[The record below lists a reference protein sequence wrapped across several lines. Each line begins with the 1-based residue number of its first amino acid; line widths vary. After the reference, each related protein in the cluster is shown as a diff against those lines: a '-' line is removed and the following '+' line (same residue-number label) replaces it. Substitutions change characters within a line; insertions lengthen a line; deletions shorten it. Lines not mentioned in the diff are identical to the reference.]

1 MATNRENIKNDLFDT
16 FLSVRFEL
24 VKHLKHRR
32 LLIVAALAIIVPL
45 LFYIK
50 TPDTAGEFAAN
61 ILSFVNLLIVIS
73 AAMFAGDAVCG
84 EFEKKTSL
92 LLFSTPQSRP
102 AIFAGKYIAAL
113 MSTFLVVVLYY
124 LTMTLQIGQHYGW
137 GEIPTEL
144 GKSFLTALIYSASA
158 VSVVFLFSSHSE
170 ALHACHDCWL
180 PVSHNDTADCVYDL
194 DGYEPRALVHRYL
207 LSRSDHRCVRCLK
220 QLRQGRGGGEH
231 FATTQYTPAF
241 GGGDRGDGGLCHH
254 SLCDRHGAGKEEE
267 CGVTDVSSAQTV
279 DTP

>member
-1 MATNRENIKNDLFDT
+1 MATNRENIKDDLFDT

-61 ILSFVNLLIVIS
+61 ILSFHNLLIVIS

-102 AIFAGKYIAAL
+102 SIFAGKYIAAL

-124 LTMTLQIGQHYGW
+124 LTMTLQIGQYYGW
-137 GEIPTEL
+137 GEIPTAL

-158 VSVVFLFSSHSE
+158 VSIVFLFSSLLKRSMP
-170 ALHACHDCWL
+170 ATILGFLSLIMLL
-180 PVSHNDTADCVYDL
+180 PIASMILTVTNHEPWFIVTYSAGLITDVLGVSSSF
-194 DGYEPRALVHRYL
+194 GGRA
-207 LSRSDHRCVRCLK
+207 
-220 QLRQGRGGGEH
+220 GEH
-231 FATTQYTPAF
+231 MNNITQYTPAF
-241 GGGDRGDGGLCHH
+241 GRGIEVMVAYAIVAFVIAMVLASRKSEG
-254 SLCDRHGAGKEEE
+254 
-267 CGVTDVSSAQTV
+267 
-279 DTP
+279 